1 MSDLTQVDVPA
12 AVRERVLAEIANE
25 KVMVYSKSY
34 CPYCKATKSLL
45 ASYGVS
51 PTVVELDKET
61 DGLQAQAALLGITQQ
76 RSVPNIFI
84 GGKHIGGNDAIQDLA
99 KQNRLQPLLDAAV

>member
-1 MSDLTQVDVPA
+1 MVDLPQVEVPA

-45 ASYGVS
+45 SSYGVT
-51 PTVVELDKET
+51 PTVVELDEAT
-61 DGLQAQAALLGITQQ
+61 DGVEAQAALLAITQQ

-84 GGKHIGGNDAIQDLA
+84 GGKQIGGNDAIQDLA
-99 KQNRLQPLLDAAV
+99 KHGRLQPLLDA